1 MIHSRPICLLSTIP
15 NEYEPSLSIL
25 GLKCAKQATCQICN
39 LTARNDE
46 ELADHVRHAHGS
58 ETAK

>member
-1 MIHSRPICLLSTIP
+1 MSW
-15 NEYEPSLSIL
+15 NKDIL
-25 GLKCAKQATCQICN
+25 VSKQATCQICN

-58 ETAK
+58 EMAK